1 MFDAT
6 HVRNKGNASPQDEQ
20 LRRDR
25 LVAVFVML
33 ALITVA
39 LIVVGLA
46 VVGGGSSSALQ
57 YWPVVP

>member
-33 ALITVA
+33 ALLTITV
-39 LIVVGLA
+39 IVVGLA
-46 VVGGGSSSALQ
+46 VVGGGSSSALP